1 MVRPWEDFFMDE
13 TDLKILRLLQDRPEI
28 SVVDLA
34 EQVGLSHT
42 PCWRRIKQL
51 EASGAIR
58 ERVVILDPKTMG
70 LDINVFAHVRLKAHD
85 EDTLV
90 ALEQATWDLPE
101 IVDCFSMSGESD
113 YILRIVVRSIEDYER
128 FLKKVLLHLPGV
140 ASINSHFA
148 LKCVKK
154 TTKLPI

>member
-1 MVRPWEDFFMDE
+1 MDAV
-13 TDLKILRLLQDRPEI
+13 DLKILRLLQEVPGI
-28 SVVDLA
+28 SAVELA
-34 EQVGLSHT
+34 QQVGLSHT
-42 PCWRRIKQL
+42 PCWRRVKQL
-51 EASGAIR
+51 EASGAIM
-58 ERVVILDPKTMG
+58 ERAVILNPRIMG
-70 LDINVFAHVRLKAHD
+70 FDITVFANVRLRAHD

-90 ALEQATWDLPE
+90 ALEQAAHDRRE

-113 YILRIVVRSIEDYER
+113 YILRIVVPSIETYEV

-140 ASINSHFA
+140 ASVSSHFA